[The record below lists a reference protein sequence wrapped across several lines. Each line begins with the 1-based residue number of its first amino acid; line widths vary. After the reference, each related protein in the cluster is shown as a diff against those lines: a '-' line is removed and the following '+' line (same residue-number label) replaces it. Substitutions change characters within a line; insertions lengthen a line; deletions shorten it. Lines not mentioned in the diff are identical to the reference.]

1 LTWIKERAVASRTF
15 YHDGTALGGSSFQHQ
30 ARTSVTPADKLTPP
44 AGVTF
49 TSHSCAALRFFDF
62 AFGGLREKTAQNE
75 KLPCGGLS
83 EI

>member
-30 ARTSVTPADKLTPP
+30 SRTSVTPADKLTPP

-49 TSHSCAALRFFDF
+49 ASHLRAALRFFDF
-62 AFGGLREKTAQNE
+62 AFAIRKADM
-75 KLPCGGLS
+75 CS
-83 EI
+83 AIAYVR